1 MLLTNKENPG
11 RFSMAAWFI
20 FLSLFLLFLT
30 SDSQAQT
37 YRYKDKNGNFYFSDR
52 PPAALIEEKAM
63 PKGKEEPE
71 AKVKLSPVIKIQT
84 EIKDIIQLGQQILE
98 EELAKPPAQQN
109 RALILE
115 MMEILYG
122 KVAGKKSH

>member
-1 MLLTNKENPG
+1 MATWILL
-11 RFSMAAWFI
+11 W
-20 FLSLFLLFLT
+20 SLTLLFLA

-37 YRYKDKNGNFYFSDR
+37 YRYKDKNGNLCFSDR

-63 PKGKEEPE
+63 SKGKEEPE
-71 AKVKLSPVIKIQT
+71 AKVKLNPVIKIQT
-84 EIKDIIQLGQQILE
+84 EIKDIFQLGQQILE
-98 EELAKPPAQQN
+98 EELAKPPGQQN

-122 KVAGKKSH
+122 KVAGKKSR